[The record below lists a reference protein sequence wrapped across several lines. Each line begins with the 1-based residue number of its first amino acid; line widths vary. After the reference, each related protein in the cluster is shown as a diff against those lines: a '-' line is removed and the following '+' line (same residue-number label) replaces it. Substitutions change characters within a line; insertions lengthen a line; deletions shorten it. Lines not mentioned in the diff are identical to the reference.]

1 MHALT
6 RISKLTEEM
15 AQAAA
20 EADWDR
26 VQLHDAERYEL
37 LAALPA
43 SCFES
48 GDPAVQIVLEQ
59 ALMMTN
65 AVRARSSTN
74 RPAACVA
81 CIARS
86 AAPGPIFAPKAE
98 RADAGP
104 VPQPP
109 SSRRLRR

>member
-65 AVRARSSTN
+65 AVLDLARHAQHEQAGSLRGLHRAQRGT
-74 RPAACVA
+74 RAYL
-81 CIARS
+81 R
-86 AAPGPIFAPKAE
+86 AE
-98 RADAGP
+98 G
-104 VPQPP
+104 
-109 SSRRLRR
+109 